1 MYDSIGIQSH
11 DLFKHP
17 AIASWFQPQYDEY
30 PLDLSILDELRI
42 LDIKGIQKVLFF
54 GTWCEDSQEQVP
66 KLMKIFERLELPSS
80 SLTLYAIDEEKKE
93 PKKEIQNFQIEKVP
107 TLLLLKNGVE
117 LGRIVEH
124 PQSESLE
131 KDLLRILQTVQP

>member
-1 MYDSIGIQSH
+1 MSDSTGIQSQ
-11 DLFKHP
+11 DLLKRP

-42 LDIKGIQKVLFF
+42 LDLKSIQKVLFF

-66 KLMKIFERLELPSS
+66 RLMKIFERLELPTS
-80 SLTLYAIDEEKKE
+80 SLTLYTVDEEKKE

-107 TLLLLKNGVE
+107 TLLLLKNGEE
-117 LGRIVEH
+117 LGRIVER